1 MVGIGGADI
10 AHTTVKYFL
19 AIGTL
24 QAGKVKPPTEAILY
38 GGVFVCVCVRVSKWC
53 VAIQTCPCTL
63 MHVSAHVWGQ
73 RYY

>member
-38 GGVFVCVCVRVSKWC
+38 GGVFVCVCACK
-53 VAIQTCPCTL
+53 
-63 MHVSAHVWGQ
+63 
-73 RYY
+73 